1 VPGDARR
8 SQTPHVN
15 IWLRRAP
22 WVAKM
27 APLPMLALLL
37 LAALA
42 APAAEPVSGSP
53 PAPPREGAAE
63 TGRRPAAD
71 PSLAEVDAEW
81 PRRDQPGVMA
91 DIQAKLGAA
100 EKRAPDDYGV
110 LWRQARL
117 HFWVA
122 DDPNLDKKE
131 KSRVG
136 KIAWDYGDRATRADP
151 QGVEG
156 WNYAAAGMG
165 NYALG
170 IGIFTALRQGIEGK
184 FKERLSRAE
193 QIDPN
198 FENGA
203 IQTAW
208 GRFWYELPWPK
219 YSAKRSRQA
228 LEDALRKNG
237 DNVRAHVYLA
247 DLWLKED
254 EPAKAKAEL
263 DKAVANPP
271 GRYDAPEERR
281 WQDVARKML
290 ATKPEATRKGDSP

>member
-1 VPGDARR
+1 M
-8 SQTPHVN
+8 
-15 IWLRRAP
+15 
-22 WVAKM
+22 VAF
-27 APLPMLALLL
+27 LL

-42 APAAEPVSGSP
+42 ASAAEPGP
-53 PAPPREGAAE
+53 AAPPSEPGRGAAE
-63 TGRRPAAD
+63 ARAAGAPD
-71 PSLAEVDAEW
+71 ASLAAVDAEW
-81 PRRDQPGVMA
+81 PRRDQPGVIE
-91 DIQAKLGAA
+91 DIRAKLVAA
-100 EKRAPDDYGV
+100 EKRAPEDYGV
-110 LWRQARL
+110 LWSQARL
-117 HFWVA
+117 YFWLA
-122 DDPNLDKKE
+122 DDPNLAKAE
-131 KSRVG
+131 KSRLG
-136 KIAWDYGDRATRADP
+136 KIAWGYGDKATQADP
-151 QGVEG
+151 KSVEG

-193 QIDPN
+193 QIDPG

-228 LEDALRKNG
+228 LEDALRRNA
-237 DNVRAHVYLA
+237 DNIRAHVYLA
-247 DLWLKED
+247 DLYFKED
-254 EPAKAKAEL
+254 EPAKARAEL
-263 DKAVANPP
+263 EKAVANPP

-290 ATKPEATRKGDSP
+290 AAKRESAAKGDSP

>member
-1 VPGDARR
+1 M
-8 SQTPHVN
+8 N
-15 IWLRRAP
+15 IRLRRAP
-22 WVAKM
+22 AVAKM
-27 APLPMLALLL
+27 APLPMLTLLL

-42 APAAEPVSGSP
+42 APAAEPGPASP
-53 PAPPREGAAE
+53 AAMPPEGAAE
-63 TGRRPAAD
+63 AGHRPASD
-71 PSLAEVDAEW
+71 PALAEVDAEW
-81 PRRDQPGVMA
+81 PRRDKPGVLA
-91 DIQAKLGAA
+91 DIQEKLGAA
-100 EKRAPDDYGV
+100 EKRAPDGYGV

-117 HFWVA
+117 YFWIA

-131 KSRVG
+131 KSRIG
-136 KIAWDYGDRATRADP
+136 KIAWDYGDRATRANP
-151 QGVEG
+151 RRVEG

-193 QIDPN
+193 QIEPD

-219 YSAKRSRQA
+219 YSAKRSRLA

-254 EPAKAKAEL
+254 EPEKAKAEL

-290 ATKPEATRKGDSP
+290 AAKPESARRGDSP